1 MCARSDAVIDKEQ
14 ASVYMGYYGGK
25 IIVGEMIYDT
35 TNIDTATK
43 EQFIEYMNKFTKK
56 QLIQLIAD
64 LIENSEED

>member
-1 MCARSDAVIDKEQ
+1 MCARSDAVICKEQ

-25 IIVGEMIYDT
+25 IMVGEMIYNTADE
-35 TNIDTATK
+35 NTATK